1 VPGKPVGER
10 IAKTELLLVAH
21 TEVCEGHWKSIDDHL
36 ARLNGDVAENS
47 KFRVQ
52 QKAVYGVI
60 AFAWVSVLIPMA
72 AIAVAVLA

>member
-1 VPGKPVGER
+1 MVGKPLGER
-10 IAKTELLLVAH
+10 IAKTEALLVGH
-21 TEVCEGHWKSIDDHL
+21 LDVCEGHWKAVSDHL

-60 AFAWVSVLIPMA
+60 AFAWVSVLIPLA
-72 AIAVAVLA
+72 AIAIAVLA